1 MPAIFCITIRDALIE
16 LNDTL
21 KAEGGL
27 VMCQMDD
34 SYACGPQNLVTKAL
48 RAFRTRLQATCGLR
62 VDLGA
67 GSKTCMY
74 SPGGVYAHEP

>member
-1 MPAIFCITIRDALIE
+1 MPAIFCIAIRAALVE

-21 KAEGGL
+21 KAAGGL

-34 SYACGPQNLVTKAL
+34 SYACAPQKVATAAPRTF
-48 RAFRTRLQATCGLR
+48 RARLESECCLR

-67 GSKTCMY
+67 GSKT
-74 SPGGVYAHEP
+74 